1 MIILRHGKFISGL
14 RVFRA
19 GDVLPDTP
27 TARELVK
34 KALAE
39 IVADT
44 PKKSAKS
51 VKKSDPAT
59 VPEKVEPVQENV
71 KSDP

>member
-14 RVFRA
+14 RIFRA

-44 PKKSAKS
+44 PKKSAKTL
-51 VKKSDPAT
+51 KKPEPGAI
-59 VPEKVEPVQENV
+59 PEKVEPAQENV